1 MRMSDNCLERDGCI
15 PARDGGTQTKVKFG
29 KVDGGP
35 LSETMFWKME
45 CGDNFFLKC
54 SRGDC
59 KRCQGGRQTDKRQ
72 GRQGGSL
79 YQGGAGDGGS
89 DLFLGLGKM
98 IFRRFD
104 AKMIFRRFMPKK

>member
-59 KRCQGGRQTDKRQ
+59 KRCQGGRQTDRDKDVKE
-72 GRQGGSL
+72 
-79 YQGGAGDGGS
+79 GACTEVGQVMEEVICS
-89 DLFLGLGKM
+89 
-98 IFRRFD
+98 
-104 AKMIFRRFMPKK
+104 